1 MFTVLYESRS
11 QGVLVSF
18 VIAMTQY
25 LTKNNLKGGK
35 NILLQFQSIMVR
47 RTWWSRKQNIAVTR
61 KGQGKT

>member
-1 MFTVLYESRS
+1 
-11 QGVLVSF
+11 
-18 VIAMTQY
+18 MTQY